1 MNRKFLLAATLGLGL
16 AMTGG
21 AVALAQGGYQ
31 CPMGGMGGGYGM
43 HKMGKGHGFDRMCN
57 PDHEARQAGML
68 AYAEKKLGIT
78 DAQRDAWNGVV
89 AAVKAGGDA
98 MAKACAAAKPAD
110 PNAPQ
115 TLPQR
120 LDVMQSFATLRA
132 EQAAKAIPAVKALY
146 EKLTPEQKTIA
157 DSFFNRGMGGMGG
170 GMGPGMGG
178 PGMGGPGM
186 GPGMG
191 MGGPGRG

>member
-16 AMTGG
+16 ALTGG
-21 AVALAQGGYQ
+21 AAALAQGGYQ
-31 CPMGGMGGGYGM
+31 CPMGGTPGA
-43 HKMGKGHGFDRMCN
+43 HKMMKGFGADRMCGG
-57 PDHEARQAGML
+57 DHEARQAGML

-89 AAVKAGGDA
+89 AAVKSGGDA
-98 MAKACAAAKPAD
+98 MAKACETAKPAD
-110 PNAPQ
+110 PKAPQ

-120 LDVMQSFATLRA
+120 LDSMQTFATLRA
-132 EQAAKAIPAVKALY
+132 EQATKVVPAVKALY

-157 DSFFNRGMGGMGG
+157 DGFFSHGFGGMGG
-170 GMGPGMGG
+170 HGPGMGG

-186 GPGMG
+186 
-191 MGGPGRG
+191 RG

>member
-16 AMTGG
+16 ALTGG
-21 AVALAQGGYQ
+21 AAALAQGGYQ
-31 CPMGGMGGGYGM
+31 CPMGGMGGGMGGGYGM
-43 HKMGKGHGFDRMCN
+43 HKMGKGHGFDRMCA

-68 AYAEKKLGIT
+68 AFAEKKLGIT

-98 MAKACAAAKPAD
+98 MAKACETAKPAD
-110 PNAPQ
+110 PKAPQ

-120 LDVMQSFATLRA
+120 LDRMQTFATLRA
-132 EQAAKAIPAVKALY
+132 EQATKVIPAVKALY

-157 DSFFNRGMGGMGG
+157 DGFFNRGMGGMGG
-170 GMGPGMGG
+170 GMGPGMG
-178 PGMGGPGM
+178 
-186 GPGMG
+186 MG
-191 MGGPGRG
+191 MGGQPG